1 MLIPPLL
8 SEDIIEN
15 VFLSLKKNK
24 GDEAI
29 LSIIKDFP
37 IEEKIH
43 ILRFLSNNV
52 EDQWIPHIFRVW
64 CSLIS
69 ADHRLN
75 TETNRRAL
83 QEIGQWWDAFGV
95 REGMTVQQYD
105 ELEQVLDRLG
115 ATSDGKDFFR
125 WVALY
130 PVGSEHG
137 TIWDEDRRGAIVCL
151 GKYAFSPETEL
162 FLARHLDD
170 WNTIQVEVVHI
181 LAAAKSRLLARVA
194 PWYMKN
200 DDGLQPILEGFF

>member
-1 MLIPPLL
+1 MVIPPLL
-8 SEDIIEN
+8 PESVVKN
-15 VFLSLKKNK
+15 LFLLLKEKK

-29 LSIIKDFP
+29 LDMLKGFP
-37 IEEKIH
+37 LEEKIH
-43 ILRFLSNNV
+43 ILRFLSNKG
-52 EDQWIPHIFRVW
+52 EDEWIPHIFRVW
-64 CSLIS
+64 RSLVPVN
-69 ADHRLN
+69 HRLN

-170 WNTIQVEVVHI
+170 WNTIQVEVVYI
-181 LAAAKSRLLARVA
+181 LAAAKSRLLARMA

-200 DDGLQPILEGFF
+200 DDGLQPILEEFF